1 MDSLASDKLGK
12 SRPRSDSRTDDTRL
26 LPNLSDPEKEG
37 IFRIENIKILKLR
50 DIQAFLSNL
59 IIYRRRIIIY
69 TRIYMCFEKEFLRS
83 LITPS
88 ILVLRER
95 RSLFGAPLT
104 SKIRRC
110 PSSKTF
116 LSLSELVT
124 SVEGPRVELACEK
137 SRGLPRE
144 YYT

>member
-69 TRIYMCFEKEFLRS
+69 TRIYISVFRKRVSTKLNNAEY
-83 LITPS
+83 P
-88 ILVLRER
+88 
-95 RSLFGAPLT
+95 G
-104 SKIRRC
+104 
-110 PSSKTF
+110 SS
-116 LSLSELVT
+116 
-124 SVEGPRVELACEK
+124 
-137 SRGLPRE
+137 
-144 YYT
+144 